1 MHFYVPCVVAVFE
14 AAAIFEHRLGNA
26 ALKKRPFKTEGHLLR
41 YYAASFFIVSPEG
54 EKLTTRLLSIW
65 VCKSNFSHEK
75 AMVFC
80 EQANKTRGD
89 GVRGKCPIFHS
100 KGYSMRDNMALVHLV
115 ISWSF
120 SLFSTGMEPL
130 WLKRQLAEM
139 RIWLLNCLYDS

>member
-1 MHFYVPCVVAVFE
+1 MYSIRLCAFLDPMHFYVPCVVVLE

-41 YYAASFFIVSPEG
+41 YYYAASFFIVSPEG

-80 EQANKTRGD
+80 EQANKT
-89 GVRGKCPIFHS
+89 HEE
-100 KGYSMRDNMALVHLV
+100 
-115 ISWSF
+115 
-120 SLFSTGMEPL
+120 ME
-130 WLKRQLAEM
+130 
-139 RIWLLNCLYDS
+139 